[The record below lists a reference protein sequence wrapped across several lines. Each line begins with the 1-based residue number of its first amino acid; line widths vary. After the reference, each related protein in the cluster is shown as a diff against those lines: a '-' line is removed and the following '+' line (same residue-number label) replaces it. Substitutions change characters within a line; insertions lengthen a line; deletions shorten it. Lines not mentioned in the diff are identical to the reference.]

1 MGSEPATLVIFRMWQ
16 TRQDGH
22 GVIALFPCEPWDSG
36 GLLCSSYEHVGQ
48 HGGAD
53 PAGVIA
59 RTRAATETEYAAL
72 QRELETE
79 PYGYQLTV
87 IRRTPKNAAE
97 LRRKAL
103 RRD

>member
-1 MGSEPATLVIFRMWQ
+1 MWQ
-16 TRQDGH
+16 TRRDGH
-22 GVIALFPCEPWDSG
+22 GVIALFPCDPWDSD
-36 GLLCSSYEHVGQ
+36 GLMCSSYEHVGQ

-59 RTRAATETEYAAL
+59 RTRATTEAEYAAL
-72 QRELETE
+72 RRELEA
-79 PYGYQLTV
+79 PPFGYQLMV